1 VPLILLTPD
10 VGQLSCIYN
19 HLVPQLRIMAL
30 MESEAIVLRTYPLR
44 EADLLVTLFTRAEG
58 KVRGVARSA
67 KKSKRRF
74 GGALEPMTYVRAFY
88 DVRERQ
94 ELVRL
99 DACEVIESP
108 LATEVSYARAVA
120 LAHVAELLDELLP
133 DREAN
138 DAIFRMTLSVLHALQ
153 HVEIDAAI
161 IKTGGRLKTGSEKT
175 GSEKTNSDTKSC
187 SDIWM
192 PVTYFELWLTRLVGF
207 LPELTECIACG
218 RTLNGS
224 RAWFHALA
232 DGLMCPEDKRLAS
245 SEISSESRA
254 LAAQMFRAPV
264 ESFAGTPWP
273 KSQAAD
279 LRKFLIQTLQRN
291 IEKKLV
297 TASMLEKGGF

>member
-1 VPLILLTPD
+1 
-10 VGQLSCIYN
+10 
-19 HLVPQLRIMAL
+19 MAL

-74 GGALEPMTYVRAFY
+74 GGALEPMAYERAFY

-94 ELVRL
+94 ELARL

-138 DAIFRMTLSVLHALQ
+138 DAIFRLTLSVLHALR
-153 HVEIDAAI
+153 HVETAGA
-161 IKTGGRLKTGSEKT
+161 TTTTGS
-175 GSEKTNSDTKSC
+175 GSGTN

-192 PVTYFELWLTRLVGF
+192 PITYFELWLTRLVGF

-224 RAWFHALA
+224 RTWFHA
-232 DGLMCPEDKRLAS
+232 
-245 SEISSESRA
+245 
-254 LAAQMFRAPV
+254 
-264 ESFAGTPWP
+264 WP
-273 KSQAAD
+273 
-279 LRKFLIQTLQRN
+279 
-291 IEKKLV
+291 
-297 TASMLEKGGF
+297 TA